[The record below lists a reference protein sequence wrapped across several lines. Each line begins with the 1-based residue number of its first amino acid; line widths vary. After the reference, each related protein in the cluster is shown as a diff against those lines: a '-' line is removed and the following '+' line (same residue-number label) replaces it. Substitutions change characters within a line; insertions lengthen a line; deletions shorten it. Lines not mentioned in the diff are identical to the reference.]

1 MIDATLLA
9 KQRVLDPTKFTLV
22 QAVPV
27 FREHEIVQKDKKTG
41 EVTKRIEVNREKLRE
56 IAEENNR
63 RIAESGDMTP
73 VCIGH
78 TRRDK
83 DGIPLPATEQPPVI
97 AYARNYR
104 VGEFGPQKVSCILA
118 DFYVEKGKEG
128 ELNKYPRRSP
138 EFFANDNFF
147 DPIALLGAQT
157 PQLDLGLVFYSRPA
171 DGRIYARTDDM
182 PDIEKTAVDT
192 KAPDTAAGLESVT
205 DNEDG
210 MHEQYMKHCY
220 GHPHAGAYHA
230 AMSKKY
236 AMPTDGMEAAP
247 PDNPPPMEDPGSSL
261 YSRNGA
267 NGVSNGATSTVTLQR
282 ILAEQDRQ
290 KKEFATLKAENERLR
305 GQTLHYAKQ
314 TAEKDVTGRLELL
327 ARDGYEFDEKIE
339 SARLLPMT
347 EPQRDEAVAYM
358 RRVLKNKDE
367 PTGDYHVPTS
377 RETTEGR
384 RGQDGW
390 EPVDGIPGPAHA
402 EAAMQYMRTS
412 EGRREVGEDYQKA
425 LKTVLEKRK
434 NGVR

>member
-1 MIDATLLA
+1 MDATLEA
-9 KQRVLDPTKFTLV
+9 ARRFEDPTLFSVKR
-22 QAVPV
+22 AIPV
-27 FREHEIVQKDKKTG
+27 FREHQIVQRDKKTG
-41 EVTKRIEVNREKLRE
+41 KVIRRVEVNRKKLEE

-63 RIAESGDMTP
+63 RIAESGDLAP

-78 TRRDK
+78 TLK
-83 DGIPLPATEQPPVI
+83 DADGVPLPANRQPEIV
-97 AYARNYR
+97 AYAKNFR
-104 VGEFGPQKVSCILA
+104 VGEFGPKRISCILA
-118 DFYVEKGKEG
+118 DFYVRKGKEE

-138 EFFANDNFF
+138 EFWDGENFF

-182 PDIEKTAVDT
+182 ADIEKTAVDT
-192 KAPDTAAGLESVT
+192 KEPDTAAGLEAVT
-205 DNEDG
+205 DNEDA

-247 PDNPPPMEDPGSSL
+247 PDNPPPMDADSSL
-261 YSRNGA
+261 YARNSA
-267 NGVSNGATSTVTLQR
+267 NGVSNGATSSVTLQR

-290 KKEFATLKAENERLR
+290 KKELAALKTENERLR
-305 GQTLHYAKQ
+305 GQTIHYAKQ

-390 EPVDGIPGPAHA
+390 EPVDGREGPAHA

-412 EGRREVGEDYQKA
+412 DGRREVGEDYQKA
-425 LKTVLEKRK
+425 LKSVLEKRK